1 MMRLSRL
8 RNVWLVAAL
17 ATGTSFASAP
27 ETTAIIHARLY
38 TLMSA
43 EPMDNATIVMRGGVV
58 QSVGAG
64 VAPPAGAR
72 VVDAKGMIVTP
83 GLMSGGS
90 QLGLTEVGSLPDT
103 RDSAVASGPLGAA
116 FDIQY
121 ALNPNST
128 LLQLALSDGL
138 TRAISYPEGSAGAPF
153 AGQGALLH
161 LGSSVE
167 LLERARVA
175 MFAGVGGSAAASVGG
190 SRSAGWIL
198 MRNALEEARRFRPTK
213 SIAGP
218 RDQLL
223 NRLDAE
229 ALQPVLA
236 GRMPLAIVA
245 DRESDIRQAMR
256 LHDDMSLA
264 LILYGGAEAWRV
276 ADDLARRDIP
286 VVLDSTLN
294 LPAVFDAMGA
304 RADNAAILHRAGVR
318 IAFAVSAFHRT
329 YNAGSG
335 ARLGAGLAVANGL
348 PWIEGLRALT
358 SAPARIFGVD
368 ARYGTVQNG
377 KDADL
382 VLWDG
387 DPLEP
392 SSSATRVWVRGVEMS
407 LESRQSELARRYSP
421 LRRHELPPAYR

>member
-1 MMRLSRL
+1 MTCPSRL
-8 RNVWLVAAL
+8 RNAWFVAVL
-17 ATGTSFASAP
+17 ASSSTFASSP
-27 ETTAIIHARLY
+27 ETTAIIHARLF
-38 TLMSA
+38 TLLSV
-43 EPMDNATIVMRGGVV
+43 EPIDDATIVMRDGVV

-64 VAPPAGAR
+64 AAPPAGAR
-72 VVDAKGMIVTP
+72 IVDAKGMIVTP

-90 QLGLTEVGSLPDT
+90 QLGLKEVDSLPDT
-103 RDSAVASGPLGAA
+103 RDSAVATGPLGAA

-121 ALNPNST
+121 ALNANST
-128 LLQLALSDGL
+128 VLQLALSDGL
-138 TRAISYPEGSAGAPF
+138 TRAISFPEGSAGAPF
-153 AGQGALLH
+153 SGQAALLH

-175 MFAGVGGSAAASVGG
+175 MFAGFGGGAAAGVGG

-198 MRNALEEARRFRPTK
+198 LRNALAEARRFRPTRNV
-213 SIAGP
+213 AGP

-229 ALQPVLA
+229 ALQPVIA

-256 LHDDMSLA
+256 LRDDLGFPV
-264 LILYGGAEAWRV
+264 ILYGGAEAWRV
-276 ADDLARRDIP
+276 ADQLARRDIP
-286 VVLDSTLN
+286 VMLDATLN
-294 LPAVFDAMGA
+294 LPSVFDAMGA
-304 RADNAAILHRAGVR
+304 RLDNAAILHRAGVH
-318 IAFAVSAFHRT
+318 IGFAMSSFHRT
-329 YNAGSG
+329 YNAGSS

-358 SAPARIFGVD
+358 SSPARVFDVD

-382 VLWDG
+382 VIWDG

-392 SSSATRVWVRGVEMS
+392 STSAMHVWVRGIEMS